1 MRVNWEGFWRFF
13 LTPNPSDDS
22 KKKKMENAEG
32 VIGRKQIIEE
42 LKKVTSFNV
51 FVNCL
56 KMR

>member
-13 LTPNPSDDS
+13 LTPNPSDDNK

-42 LKKVTSFNV
+42 LKKVTKLQRKERV
-51 FVNCL
+51 
-56 KMR
+56 